1 MVNMKSNNK
10 SPIDRKQKRHD
21 HGAWTLFFFYS
32 YQNTQHILSADFVY
46 LLLNLKL
53 STAFLCHFIGEEV

>member
-21 HGAWTLFFFYS
+21 HGARTLFFFFTVIKTH
-32 YQNTQHILSADFVY
+32 NTFY
-46 LLLNLKL
+46 LQ
-53 STAFLCHFIGEEV
+53 TLCIYY